1 MYAAYNYTVV
11 SAVHLIQPA
20 LRLRARQGHLIQQRV
35 LCSAGSHAIK
45 LTAVVTACV
54 MCILDARSQYKP
66 ASHTNINYI
75 NTEQQC
81 CGARLTNSRLS
92 YDLACF
98 KRPDIRIVSSD
109 ER

>member
-20 LRLRARQGHLIQQRV
+20 LRLLARQTHLIQQRM

-54 MCILDARSQYKP
+54 MCILDARSQYEP
-66 ASHTNINYI
+66 ACMQILII
-75 NTEQQC
+75 NTRAAVLWCEVDE
-81 CGARLTNSRLS
+81 LS
-92 YDLACF
+92 L
-98 KRPDIRIVSSD
+98 VL
-109 ER
+109 